1 MRRTFL
7 IATAFLACAALAP
20 AMGVEAASATRKARL
35 EACSGKS
42 PGDACSYT
50 NAKGTEVDGTCGTTK
65 RGKLLCKKGSGMSGS
80 TGDSMGGGAAGGS
93 EAPPAAGGDEAPPP
107 NP

>member
-1 MRRTFL
+1 MRRKFL
-7 IATAFLACAALAP
+7 IAAAFLVCAALAP
-20 AMGVEAASATRKARL
+20 AMGAQAANATRQARL

-42 PGDACSYT
+42 PGDACTYNKANGQS
-50 NAKGTEVDGTCGTTK
+50 VDGTCGTTR

-80 TGDSMGGGAAGGS
+80 MGNSMGGGAAGGS
-93 EAPPAAGGDEAPPP
+93 EAPPAGGDEAAPPP